1 MTQAVDGPAQDA
13 ARVRIAMPSQLRDLA
28 RVTGEVEV
36 EVHGPVTLGAVLDAL
51 EAAYPTLQG
60 PIRDRRTQ
68 QRRAMIRIYADGE
81 DLSNADAQ
89 TLLPDV
95 VRAGREPVRIV
106 GAIAG
111 G

>member
-1 MTQAVDGPAQDA
+1 MTQAVDRAGDGR

-36 EVHGPVTLGAVLDAL
+36 EVHGSVTLGAVLDAL
-51 EAAYPTLQG
+51 EAAHPTLEG
-60 PIRDRRTQ
+60 PIRDRRTR

-81 DLSNADAQ
+81 DLSDAEPE

-95 VRAGREPVRIV
+95 LRDGREPLRIV

>member
-1 MTQAVDGPAQDA
+1 
-13 ARVRIAMPSQLRDLA
+13 MPSQLRDLA

-51 EAAYPTLQG
+51 EAAHPTLEG
-60 PIRDRRTQ
+60 PIRDRRTR

-81 DLSNADAQ
+81 DLSDAEPE

-95 VRAGREPVRIV
+95 LRDGREPLRIV

>member
-1 MTQAVDGPAQDA
+1 MTQAVDRPAQDP

-28 RVTGEVEV
+28 RVTGKVEV
-36 EVHGPVTLGAVLDAL
+36 EVHRPVTLGAVLDAL
-51 EAAYPTLQG
+51 EAAHPTLEG
-60 PIRDRRTQ
+60 PIRDRRTR

-81 DLSNADAQ
+81 DLSDAEPE

-95 VRAGREPVRIV
+95 LRDGREPLRIV